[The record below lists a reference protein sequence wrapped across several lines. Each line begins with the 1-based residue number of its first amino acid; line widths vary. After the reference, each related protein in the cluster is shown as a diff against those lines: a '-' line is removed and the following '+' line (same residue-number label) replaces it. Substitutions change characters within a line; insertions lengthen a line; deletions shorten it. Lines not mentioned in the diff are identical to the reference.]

1 MHEAT
6 RRILGVLLRQL
17 DGFEGKRS
25 IVIGATNR
33 KQDLDPA
40 LRSRFDTSIFF
51 QLPNPTCRSELCH
64 LTSSYQW
71 YISFETASWWTA
83 LWVLE
88 ELYNEVFISKKNHTP

>member
-33 KQDLDPA
+33 KQDLDAA
-40 LRSRFDTSIFF
+40 LRSRFSSSIYF
-51 QLPNPTCRSELCH
+51 QLPGLTCRY
-64 LTSSYQW
+64 SS
-71 YISFETASWWTA
+71 F
-83 LWVLE
+83 
-88 ELYNEVFISKKNHTP
+88 FF